1 MPHGKATGW
10 RPGGDRESFTWSGA
24 TGIVHSWSSGQ
35 EVVHVLNRRFLQGV
49 SVAFVG
55 LALACAPMAAASAHN
70 KPKHKPAKHH
80 SSKTVAK
87 TKGGSNPNSS
97 ICTAVS
103 SAQNGSSGLSSS
115 LEKAF
120 AGGGIS
126 DFASAKQAML
136 NAMNTA
142 LKEEGPAESALR
154 SAPANVQAAM
164 KGLFAFETSFKTAVT
179 NATSATQLVTSLSTL
194 GQNPQLEA
202 DGTTIA
208 NYVTSLCGATTTTTI
223 AIP

>member
-1 MPHGKATGW
+1 
-10 RPGGDRESFTWSGA
+10 
-24 TGIVHSWSSGQ
+24 
-35 EVVHVLNRRFLQGV
+35 VLNRRFLQGV

-55 LALACAPMAAASAHN
+55 LALACAPMAAASAHT
-70 KPKHKPAKHH
+70 KAKHHKPAKHH

-87 TKGGSNPNSS
+87 TKGGTNPNSS
-97 ICTAVS
+97 ICTSVNSAENS
-103 SAQNGSSGLSSS
+103 SSNLGSS

-136 NAMNTA
+136 NSMNTA

-164 KGLFAFETSFKTAVT
+164 KGLFAFESSFKAAVT
-179 NATSATQLVTSLSTL
+179 NATSATQLVASLSTL

-208 NYVTSLCGATTTTTI
+208 NYVTSLCGATTTTTV